1 MTSPADTAQLEGLA
15 DAETVVTFGAA
26 SWVRQIT
33 RGMSV
38 SATNAGQVAIDSAG
52 EVELAGD
59 GEDSRHGAMGT
70 GVDAKGIG
78 GPKPDEQIIGL
89 AEVGN
94 HGKTRLA
101 IHTVGLDDA
110 PVGVAANADSLEAG
124 HS

>member
-1 MTSPADTAQLEGLA
+1 MTSPANTADLEGLA
-15 DAETVVTFGAA
+15 NAETVVTFGATP
-26 SWVRQIT
+26 WVGQIA

-38 SATNAGQVAIDSAG
+38 SATACGQMAIDGAG

-59 GEDSRHGAMGT
+59 GEHSRDGAMGP
-70 GVDAKGIG
+70 GLDAKGVCG
-78 GPKPDEQIIGL
+78 LKSDEQIIGL

-94 HGKTRLA
+94 HGETRLA